1 MARNNYESI
10 PSSYPE
16 DETALLGNDNSIAL
30 RPKIDFRKR
39 IASIVV
45 LVASVACI
53 TFLTTFKGS
62 NQSTFQTNNL
72 PEATTSFSEV
82 IGNTFPLL
90 TSQWSECFPIH
101 SSAPI
106 LPCFPHLFSLIFPQ
120 LVFHQQGSQAAAQP
134 MRLFGL
140 AHSGQNLLQAHQP
153 HLQKLWNQEGLGL
166 RDQRRVNHPAQQGQL
181 L

>member
-16 DETALLGNDNSIAL
+16 DETALLGSDNSVVL

-62 NQSTFQTNNL
+62 NQSTFQANNL
-72 PEATTSFSEV
+72 SGGQTSFSEV
-82 IGNTFPLL
+82 IGDV
-90 TSQWSECFPIH
+90 H
-101 SSAPI
+101 
-106 LPCFPHLFSLIFPQ
+106 
-120 LVFHQQGSQAAAQP
+120 
-134 MRLFGL
+134 
-140 AHSGQNLLQAHQP
+140 
-153 HLQKLWNQEGLGL
+153 
-166 RDQRRVNHPAQQGQL
+166 
-181 L
+181 

>member
-1 MARNNYESI
+1 VEIMARNNYESI

-82 IGNTFPLL
+82 IGNAFPLL
-90 TSQWSECFPIH
+90 TSQ
-101 SSAPI
+101 
-106 LPCFPHLFSLIFPQ
+106 
-120 LVFHQQGSQAAAQP
+120 
-134 MRLFGL
+134 
-140 AHSGQNLLQAHQP
+140 
-153 HLQKLWNQEGLGL
+153 
-166 RDQRRVNHPAQQGQL
+166 
-181 L
+181 